1 MKTSAQIRQ
10 EFLDFF
16 RERGHRI
23 VPSSPVFPQ
32 DDPTLLFTNAGM
44 NQFKD
49 VFLGNGKRDYVRA
62 ADTQKCIR
70 VSGKHN
76 DLEEVGRDTYHHTF
90 FEMLGNWSFGDYF
103 KRDAIKW
110 SWDLLTRVWG
120 LDKDRLWVTVFG
132 GDAKDGL
139 PADEE
144 SERIWIEECGL
155 PKERV
160 MRFGRK
166 DNFWEMGDTGPCG
179 PCTEIHYDRGRP
191 EENRMDGLIR
201 ATGVNAGTERF
212 MEIWNNVFMEFNR
225 KADGSLEKLPA
236 QHVDTGMGFE
246 RICGVIQG
254 KTSNYDT
261 DVFTPLFRA
270 IEPLVGKT
278 YTSRLDSET
287 DVAFRVIADH
297 VRALTAAIADGA
309 LPSNEGRGYVLRR
322 LLRRAARFGT
332 QVLGKQEPF
341 IYRVVPAVAEAL
353 GGAFPEMR
361 ARLDH
366 VMHVIEA
373 EEKAFAVTL
382 TKGVALFEDVATK
395 VEALGTKTVPGDVA
409 YRLYATFGFPRDL
422 VDLMARD
429 RGLGVDEAGWA
440 AAEEAHKNASRGEGG
455 GKWLVD
461 PDLLRGIEPTQ
472 TLCYAGENGGD
483 GVSASVK
490 PLKLIDG
497 GKLVLD
503 RTPFYAESGGQVGDT
518 GVIEAPGFRFV
529 VEDVQK
535 MGKIVVHVGKL
546 AAGDPAKLPGQATA
560 KVDTERRLNTMANH
574 TGTHLLHW
582 ALHEVVGKHATQ
594 QGSLVGPDKLR
605 FDFTHQKA
613 LTVEEIERIETLV
626 NEKIAAD
633 TPVVTTVE
641 ELAAAKARGV
651 TALFGEKYEEKVRV
665 LNVGGYSQELCG
677 GTHCK
682 ATGQIGAF
690 AIISEAAVQAGVRR
704 LEAVTRGAAVRRM
717 QEQRRTLREAAQLLK
732 TNESELVKRIG
743 ALQDQLKEAKKGGGA
758 RAAADLA
765 ALGKDLL
772 AAATAHGAS
781 KVVVAKVDVST
792 AELPALADALRVQK
806 TGVAGL
812 LAAVEDDKVSL
823 LAFASKDLAEAK
835 KVNAGAV
842 VKEVAPL
849 VGGNG
854 GGRPDLA
861 QAGGKEPAKLDAALA
876 RAREIFAKALG

>member
-1 MKTSAQIRQ
+1 MKTAAQIRN
-10 EFLDFF
+10 EFLEFF
-16 RERGHRI
+16 RQRGHRI

-110 SWDLLTRVWG
+110 SWELLTNVWG

-139 PADEE
+139 PADDE

-166 DNFWEMGDTGPCG
+166 ENFWEMGDTGPCG

-191 EENRMDGLIR
+191 DENRMDGLIR

-246 RICGVIQG
+246 RVCGVIQG
-254 KTSNYDT
+254 KLSNYDT

-270 IEPLVGKT
+270 IEKLVGKA

-309 LPSNEGRGYVLRR
+309 LPSNDGRGYVLRR

-341 IYRVVPAVAEAL
+341 IFKVVPAVAEAL
-353 GGAFPEMR
+353 GDAFPEMR
-361 ARLDH
+361 ARQDH

-382 TKGVALFEDVATK
+382 TKGVLLFEDVAAK
-395 VEALGTKTVPGDVA
+395 VEAAGTKTVPGDVA

-429 RGLGVDEAGWA
+429 RGLAVDEAGWS

-461 PDLLRGIEPTQ
+461 PDLLRGVEPTQ
-472 TLCYAGENGGD
+472 VLCYAGERGAD
-483 GVSASVK
+483 GVSADVK

-497 GKLVLD
+497 TKLVLD
-503 RTPFYAESGGQVGDT
+503 RTPFYAESGGQVADAGT
-518 GVIEAPGFRFV
+518 IESPGFKFV

-546 AAGDPAKLPGQATA
+546 VAGDAAKLPAAA
-560 KVDTERRLNTMANH
+560 KAQVDVERRQNTMANH

-582 ALHEVVGKHATQ
+582 ALHEVVGKHASQ
-594 QGSLVGPDKLR
+594 QGSQVGPDKLR

-613 LTVEEIERIETLV
+613 LTAEEIERIETLV
-626 NEKIAAD
+626 NDKIVAD
-633 TPVVTTVE
+633 SPVVTTVE
-641 ELAAAKARGV
+641 DLAAAKARGV
-651 TALFGEKYEEKVRV
+651 TALFGEKYEEQVRV

-677 GTHCK
+677 GTHCR

-690 AIISEAAVQAGVRR
+690 AIVSEAAVQAGVRR
-704 LEAVTRGAAVRRM
+704 LEAVTRGAAIRRL
-717 QEQRRTLREAAQLLK
+717 QEQRRTLKEAAQLLK
-732 TNESELVKRIG
+732 TNESELVKRIA

-758 RAAADLA
+758 RAAADVA
-765 ALGKDLL
+765 TVAKGLL
-772 AAATAHGAS
+772 DAAADHGGRKA
-781 KVVVAKVDVST
+781 VVAKVEFPA
-792 AELPALADALRVQK
+792 AELPALADALRLQR

-812 LAAVEDDKVSL
+812 LACVDDGKVAL
-823 LAFASKDLAEAK
+823 LAFASKDLAESK
-835 KVNAGAV
+835 KVNAGAL
-842 VKEVAPL
+842 VKETAPL

-861 QAGGKEPAKLDAALA
+861 QAGGKDPAGVDAALA
-876 RAREIFAKALG
+876 KARELLAKALG